1 MLVGYQSRPIAARA
15 GRGVGG
21 AALDVRGSKFALA
34 DTDAARERSG
44 IVIDTVVGD
53 FEEMRPT
60 VHKDPAAALGAVG
73 DRQPID
79 SRGVADEVAGERV
92 SRDGSSGVTQ
102 GVGIAQLETSRGV
115 THHSR
120 QQRGAGWERACLAA
134 VVPGNLSVEIHPFA
148 QHRNSGAYE
157 GAGITVLGKGVDF
170 HGQIP
175 WNDGSEAGAFPA

>member
-79 SRGVADEVAGERV
+79 ARGDRK
-92 SRDGSSGVTQ
+92 STRLNSSHGYISYAVF
-102 GVGIAQLETSRGV
+102 
-115 THHSR
+115 
-120 QQRGAGWERACLAA
+120 CLK
-134 VVPGNLSVEIHPFA
+134 
-148 QHRNSGAYE
+148 
-157 GAGITVLGKGVDF
+157 TKTMT
-170 HGQIP
+170 
-175 WNDGSEAGAFPA
+175 

>member
-34 DTDAARERSG
+34 DADAARERSG

-92 SRDGSSGVTQ
+92 SRDGSRSEERR
-102 GVGIAQLETSRGV
+102 VGKECRSRWWAD
-115 THHSR
+115 R
-120 QQRGAGWERACLAA
+120 
-134 VVPGNLSVEIHPFA
+134 
-148 QHRNSGAYE
+148 
-157 GAGITVLGKGVDF
+157 
-170 HGQIP
+170 
-175 WNDGSEAGAFPA
+175 

>member
-1 MLVGYQSRPIAARA
+1 MLVGYQSRRIAARA

-21 AALDVRGSKFALA
+21 AALDVRGSKFTLA

-79 SRGVADEVAGERV
+79 ARGVADEVDRK
-92 SRDGSSGVTQ
+92 STRLNSSHV
-102 GVGIAQLETSRGV
+102 AS
-115 THHSR
+115 SY
-120 QQRGAGWERACLAA
+120 A
-134 VVPGNLSVEIHPFA
+134 VFRL
-148 QHRNSGAYE
+148 
-157 GAGITVLGKGVDF
+157 KKKK
-170 HGQIP
+170 
-175 WNDGSEAGAFPA
+175 